1 MYLENYIIISYI
13 YIINRYFISS
23 VRFTDFVHI
32 EADYYDKKVSLR
44 VFILG
49 RTEKIIISR

>member
-32 EADYYDKKVSLR
+32 ETDYYDKKS
-44 VFILG
+44 
-49 RTEKIIISR
+49 IITSIYLLSN